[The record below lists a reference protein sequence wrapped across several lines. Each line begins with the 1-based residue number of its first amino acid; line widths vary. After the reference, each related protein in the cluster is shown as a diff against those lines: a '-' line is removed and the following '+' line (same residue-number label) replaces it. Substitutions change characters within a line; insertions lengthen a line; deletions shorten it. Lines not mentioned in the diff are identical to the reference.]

1 MRLSVAFSGPAGAGI
16 NTPGLLLSQLLAD
29 KWYIIY
35 ADKEYASVIKWDNNL
50 YVIYISD
57 DRNYISKNI
66 DIFMHID
73 DYSVT
78 KNEKIYNLKRKIKV
92 INKGKNT
99 NIISLWLVLKI
110 LNIPLQQGEDYL
122 TKKYGTKAYF
132 PDMIKSLEEWFNISE
147 KSQKFD
153 FSQKAGEPKKL
164 FYWNELIA
172 KGALKSWLDFYS
184 FYPMT
189 PASTIATVIIQKQ
202 DNYPKLKIFQ
212 GEDEI
217 AVSMAMLGANF
228 AWSRAMCATSGW
240 WFALMTESVWFAN
253 QTEIGWVYI
262 LSQRDGP
269 STGTPTF
276 TSQWDLDFALNSSFW
291 ETKPIVLIPSSL
303 DEWYSMIGKA
313 LNYAKIYQHPIIV
326 MLDKQFSES
335 YISFE
340 DKYLKHTEIDLGLLE
355 SEPKEF
361 TRYKNTKSGISPYSV
376 PGMPEGEF
384 MASSYEHD
392 EFWATN
398 EDPSIKWMMTEKRFR
413 KMDTFVKN
421 EFTKENYWFE
431 IINPEAETLFI
442 SFGVNTYVLQDYIA
456 KKKDCGVIIIKN
468 LHPLDIRLKKLLE
481 KKPRKKI
488 IFVEHNYSW
497 VLENRVRKECKLYG
511 DQREKTIVHIRKYTL
526 YPFFLEDI
534 HHKDL

>member
-1 MRLSVAFSGPAGAGI
+1 MRLSVAFSWPAGAGV
-16 NTPGLLLSQLLAD
+16 NTPWLILSQLLAD

-35 ADKEYASVIKWDNNL
+35 ADKEYASIIKWDNNL
-50 YVIYISD
+50 YILYISD
-57 DRNYISKNI
+57 DRSYISKNI
-66 DIFMHID
+66 DILIHMD

-78 KNEKIYNLKRKIKV
+78 KNEKIYNLKRSIKV
-92 INKGKNT
+92 MNKGKNT
-99 NIISLWLVLKI
+99 NIISLWLMLNI

-122 TKKYGTKAYF
+122 TKKYGKKEYF
-132 PDMIKSLEEWFNISE
+132 SDMIKSLEEWFNISE

-153 FSQKAGEPKKL
+153 FSQKAGESKKL

-172 KGALKSWLDFYS
+172 KGALKSWLEFYS

-202 DNYPKLKIFQ
+202 PAYPKLKVFQ
-212 GEDEI
+212 WEDEI

-253 QTEIGWVYI
+253 QTEIWGVYV
-262 LSQRDGP
+262 LSQRDWP

-291 ETKPIVLIPSSL
+291 ETKPIVIMPSSL

-340 DKYLKHTEIDLGLLE
+340 DKYLKHTEIDLGSLE
-355 SEPKEF
+355 IKPKEF
-361 TRYKNTKSGISPYSV
+361 ARYQDTKSGISPYTI
-376 PGMPEGEF
+376 PGTPEGEF

-392 EFWATN
+392 EFGATN
-398 EDPSIKWMMTEKRFR
+398 EDPTIKWKMTEKRS
-413 KMDTFVKN
+413 KKIDTFIQN
-421 EFTKENYWFE
+421 EFTQDSFWFE
-431 IINPEAETLFI
+431 IINPDAKNIFI
-442 SFGVNTYVLQDYIA
+442 SFGVNIYVLQDYIA
-456 KKKDCGVIIIKN
+456 QNQDCGLIIIKN
-468 LHPLDIRLKKLLE
+468 LHPLDKRLKNVLENKLI
-481 KKPRKKI
+481 KKV

-497 VLENRVRKECKLYG
+497 VLENRVRKECQLYG
-511 DQREKTIVHIRKYTL
+511 DQREKIISHIRKYTL